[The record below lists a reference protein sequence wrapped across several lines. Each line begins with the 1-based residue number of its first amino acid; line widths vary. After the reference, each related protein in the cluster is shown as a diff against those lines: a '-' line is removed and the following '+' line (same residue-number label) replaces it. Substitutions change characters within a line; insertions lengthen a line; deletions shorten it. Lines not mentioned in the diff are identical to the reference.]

1 MFLSQELL
9 TEGESEEEHSLQL
22 PSSKCLQKDIFLVSE
37 SQSIQMVWILHLET
51 VKIIY
56 IVWTK
61 TEFINKV
68 II

>member
-22 PSSKCLQKDIFLVSE
+22 PSSKSLQKDIFLISE
-37 SQSIQMVWILHLET
+37 SHTIQMVWILHLET
-51 VKIIY
+51 VKIIE
-56 IVWTK
+56 IVWPK
-61 TEFINKV
+61 TEIVNRM